1 MQGSLLEDLQ
11 IGKVYQLGKPNPSQ
25 SRLVAYELVCQVNRD
40 GAYAN
45 IRLPE
50 LLSKSKMEKADKA
63 FTTELAYGTLRMQGR
78 HDYIAT
84 KYIDRKFS
92 EVDPKIQDLL
102 RIGIHQITQMR
113 VADHAAVSETVEVAK
128 LVAGE
133 SKASYVNA
141 VLRKVT
147 ASSNDLIELADLP
160 NLERLS
166 ISYSHPE
173 WIISSFYDQLK
184 DWAEVEK
191 LLAANN
197 LPAAPDIVAWPG
209 KSSITELVQ
218 LGATQIPGFSNAVN
232 LDGIPS
238 EFDPIIQR
246 RAGVQDRGSQIVVEN
261 FLTTAT
267 IGQSWLD
274 MCAGPGGKAAYLFHS
289 LSQKDATATFLA
301 NEPIP
306 HRAELVKRV
315 VNNQQVVGFDA
326 TDPDNFSST
335 FDRILVDAPCTGL
348 GALRRRPEAR
358 WRKSINDLKELVTLQ
373 RNLLTSAYKLLNP
386 NGIIAYVTCSP
397 HIAETKGQVL
407 DFLARHKDMSI
418 LPLSTLADAH
428 KQGVLKD
435 GTMQL
440 WTHQDQSDG
449 MFMVLFK
456 KVG

>member
-1 MQGSLLEDLQ
+1 M
-11 IGKVYQLGKPNPSQ
+11 GKPNPNQ
-25 SRLVAYELVCQVNRD
+25 SRLIAYELVSQVNRD

-50 LLSKSKMEKADKA
+50 LLAKSKMDKADKA
-63 FTTELAYGTLRMQGR
+63 FTTELAYGALRMQGR

-84 KYIDRKFS
+84 KFVDRKFS

-141 VLRKVT
+141 VLRKV
-147 ASSNDLIELADLP
+147 AVSNNDLVELAQLP
-160 NLERLS
+160 NLQRLS

-173 WIISSFYDQLK
+173 WVISSFYDQLK
-184 DWAEVEK
+184 DWEEVEK
-191 LLAANN
+191 LLASNN
-197 LPAAPDIVAWPG
+197 LPATPDIVAWPG
-209 KSSITELVQ
+209 KSSITELIE
-218 LGATQIPGFSNAVN
+218 LGATQISGFPNAVTI
-232 LDGIPS
+232 DGIPS

-261 FLTTAT
+261 FLTTAAG
-267 IGQSWLD
+267 GQSWLD

-289 LSQKDATATFLA
+289 LSHSEPTANFLA
-301 NEPIP
+301 NEPVP

-315 VNNQQVVGFDA
+315 VNNQQVVSFDA
-326 TDPDNFSST
+326 TDPSNFSST
-335 FDRILVDAPCTGL
+335 FDRILIDAPCTGL

-358 WRKSINDLKELVTLQ
+358 WRKSLNDLKELVNLQ
-373 RNLLTSAYKLLNP
+373 RNLLNSAYELLKP
-386 NGIIAYVTCSP
+386 NGVIAYVTCSP

-407 DFLARHKDMSI
+407 DFLATHKDMSV
-418 LPLSTLADAH
+418 LPLNTLPKTH
-428 KQGVLKD
+428 KQGLLAD

>member
-1 MQGSLLEDLQ
+1 M
-11 IGKVYQLGKPNPSQ
+11 GKPNPNQ
-25 SRLVAYELVCQVNRD
+25 SRLIAYELVSQVNRD

-50 LLSKSKMEKADKA
+50 LLAKSKLDKADKA

-84 KYIDRKFS
+84 KFVDRKFS

-102 RIGIHQITQMR
+102 RIGIHQLTQMR

-141 VLRKVT
+141 VLRKV
-147 ASSNDLIELADLP
+147 AVSNNDLVELAQLP
-160 NLERLS
+160 NLQRLS

-173 WIISSFYDQLK
+173 WVISSFYDQLK
-184 DWAEVEK
+184 DWEEVEK

-197 LPAAPDIVAWPG
+197 LPATPDIVAWPG
-209 KSSITELVQ
+209 KSSITELIE
-218 LGATQIPGFSNAVN
+218 LGATQISGFPNAVN
-232 LDGIPS
+232 IDGIPS

-261 FLTTAT
+261 FLSTAA
-267 IGQSWLD
+267 GSQSWLD

-289 LSQKDATATFLA
+289 LSQSEPTANFLA
-301 NEPIP
+301 NEPVP

-315 VNNQQVVGFDA
+315 VNNQQVVSFDA
-326 TDPDNFSST
+326 TDPSNFSSK

-358 WRKSINDLKELVTLQ
+358 WRKSLNDLKELVNLQ
-373 RNLLTSAYKLLNP
+373 RNLLNSAYELLKP
-386 NGIIAYVTCSP
+386 NGVIAYVTCSP

-407 DFLARHKDMSI
+407 DFLARHKDMSV
-418 LPLSTLADAH
+418 LPLNTLPIAH
-428 KQGVLKD
+428 KQGLLAD

>member
-1 MQGSLLEDLQ
+1 MVS
-11 IGKVYQLGKPNPSQ
+11 
-25 SRLVAYELVCQVNRD
+25 QVNRD

-50 LLSKSKMEKADKA
+50 LLAKSKMDKADKA
-63 FTTELAYGTLRMQGR
+63 FTTELAYGALRMQGR

-84 KYIDRKFS
+84 KFVDRKFS

-141 VLRKVT
+141 VLRKV
-147 ASSNDLIELADLP
+147 AVSNNDLVELAQLP
-160 NLERLS
+160 NLQRLS

-173 WIISSFYDQLK
+173 WVISSFYDQLK
-184 DWAEVEK
+184 DWEEVEK
-191 LLAANN
+191 LLASNN
-197 LPAAPDIVAWPG
+197 LPATPDIVAWPG
-209 KSSITELVQ
+209 KSSITELIE
-218 LGATQIPGFSNAVN
+218 LGATQISGFPNAVTI
-232 LDGIPS
+232 DGIPS

-261 FLTTAT
+261 FLTTAAA
-267 IGQSWLD
+267 GQSWLD

-289 LSQKDATATFLA
+289 LSHSEPTANFLA
-301 NEPIP
+301 NEPVP

-315 VNNQQVVGFDA
+315 VNNQQVVSFDA
-326 TDPDNFSST
+326 TDPSNFSST
-335 FDRILVDAPCTGL
+335 FDRILIDAPCTGL

-358 WRKSINDLKELVTLQ
+358 WRKSLNDLKELVNLQ
-373 RNLLTSAYKLLNP
+373 RNLLNSAYELLKP
-386 NGIIAYVTCSP
+386 NGVIAYVTCSP

-407 DFLARHKDMSI
+407 DFLATHKDMSV
-418 LPLSTLADAH
+418 LPLNTLPKTH
-428 KQGVLKD
+428 KQGLLAD